1 MDIKHSDPKLSVEEA
16 WLTMTMCITMIIY
29 ISIDR
34 NKTELNLHFRGV
46 RVMVVFN
53 ATSGIRYHHSLGFIF
68 INLRATSQCI
78 SLL

>member
-16 WLTMTMCITMIIY
+16 WLTMTICITMILY
-29 ISIDR
+29 INIDK
-34 NKTELNLHFRGV
+34 NKTELNWHFRGV

-53 ATSGIRYHHSLGFIF
+53 ATSGIRYHHNLEFLF
-68 INLRATSQCI
+68 INLKATSQCI